1 MNVDI
6 EELEERVES
15 LEEVVE
21 TVCRPAAELL
31 PAGRAQAIEL
41 AGYEAHLKIAALEA
55 QLRELHS
62 EMAKQVERLD
72 EALDKVNSVIDS
84 RIWRA
89 LVTGSGFLLR
99 FTGRG

>member
-1 MNVDI
+1 MNVDL
-6 EELEERVES
+6 EELQERVES
-15 LEEVVE
+15 LEVMVE

-31 PAGRAQAIEL
+31 PAGRVQAIEL
-41 AGYEAHLKIAALEA
+41 AGYEAQLKITALEI
-55 QLRELHS
+55 QIRELRS
-62 EMAKQVERLD
+62 EMAKQAERLE
-72 EALDKVNSVIDS
+72 EALNKANAVVNS

>member
-15 LEEVVE
+15 LEEAVE

-31 PAGRAQAIEL
+31 PAARAQAIEL
-41 AGYEAHLKIAALEA
+41 AGYEAHLKIAVLEA
-55 QLRELHS
+55 QIRELHS
-62 EMAKQVERLD
+62 EMAKQAERLE
-72 EALDKVNSVIDS
+72 EASKKVNAVMDS

-89 LVTGSGFLLR
+89 LVAGSGFLLR